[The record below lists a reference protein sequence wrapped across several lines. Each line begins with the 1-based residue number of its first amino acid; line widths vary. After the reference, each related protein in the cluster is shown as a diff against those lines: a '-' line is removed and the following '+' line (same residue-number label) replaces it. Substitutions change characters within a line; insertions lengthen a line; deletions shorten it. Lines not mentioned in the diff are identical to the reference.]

1 MRIRDRWLQAFCALA
16 LLGAGSAPAL
26 AQPVRDKI
34 LTENPSRTP
43 GGSCI
48 YGADGKLIFAPRGS
62 VCPQEAQPPASA
74 ASSAEGEVCDP
85 PQALAAEL
93 SMLAKDRA
101 HAAEQLA
108 RLREAA
114 AYEDREAAQRVSQE
128 ALAQLALHL
137 DREQRVLAR
146 LVQPP
151 ASAAKP

>member
-1 MRIRDRWLQAFCALA
+1 MRIRDRLLQAFCALA

-26 AQPVRDKI
+26 AQPVREKI

-48 YGADGKLIFAPRGS
+48 YGADGKLIFAPKGA

-74 ASSAEGEVCDP
+74 ASNAEGEVCDP
-85 PQALAAEL
+85 PQGLAADL
-93 SMLAKDRA
+93 AILAKDRA
-101 HAAEQLA
+101 RAAEQLT
-108 RLREAA
+108 RLREAV
-114 AYEDREAAQRVSQE
+114 AYEDREAALRVTQE
-128 ALAQLALHL
+128 VLGQLAAHL

-151 ASAAKP
+151 AAPAKP